1 MVDHPGHPDRLGVP
15 CSYHGIEHGC
25 CLGLD
30 ARVARRRSALRST
43 AFTSYRGCGCRCSP
57 IGFTKLRPASG
68 CGGSAELCALS
79 CPGRDAAFVRTV
91 IYLRMADN

>member
-30 ARVARRRSALRST
+30 ARVARRRSALRSPHLLVIVVVVVD
-43 AFTSYRGCGCRCSP
+43 ARLSVLRSSGPRVVAAVGRALCS
-57 IGFTKLRPASG
+57 LASP
-68 CGGSAELCALS
+68 GGGAAL
-79 CPGRDAAFVRTV
+79 VRIVT
-91 IYLRMADN
+91 YGRMANK